1 VRVVKLPSP
10 ALIVAAAALFI
21 ALGGVAGAATTMI
34 TTKMLQDNSVTRAKI
49 AVNSINSSKIE
60 DGSIQSKDLSGNI
73 RGERGPAGAK
83 GANGDTGARGPAG
96 AQGEAG
102 TSGVSEVKFVTGS
115 GSWSNDGNGNFTS
128 QRISLSIPAGS
139 WAIIV
144 SETIPFNGP
153 NYGVGMSCSL
163 MDGATVRDSA
173 STTADSLGS
182 LSYSLSYAGAFATST
197 TLTVDC
203 SGYNIG
209 GIGQS
214 TAHAIGIKTT
224 TIS

>member
-1 VRVVKLPSP
+1 MKIPSP
-10 ALIVAAAALFI
+10 AIVISIVALIAAVS
-21 ALGGVAGAATTMI
+21 GVAGAASGSLI
-34 TTKMLQDNSVTRAKI
+34 TTKMLADNSVTRAKI
-49 AVNSINSSKIE
+49 APNSINSAKIE
-60 DGSIQSKDLSGNI
+60 DGSIQSKDLALAIGDQ
-73 RGERGPAGAK
+73 GPAGPQ
-83 GANGDTGARGPAG
+83 GAAGAPGPPGATGATG
-96 AQGEAG
+96 A
-102 TSGVSEVKFVTGS
+102 SGVSEVKFVTAN
-115 GSWSNDGNGNFTS
+115 GSWSNDGTGHFTS

-153 NYGVGMSCSL
+153 NYGMSMSCSL

-173 STTADSLGS
+173 STSADQRGS

-209 GIGQS
+209 DVGQS

>member
-1 VRVVKLPSP
+1 MKIPSP
-10 ALIVAAAALFI
+10 AIVISIVALIAAVS
-21 ALGGVAGAATTMI
+21 GVAGAASGSLI
-34 TTKMLQDNSVTRAKI
+34 TTKMLADNSVTRAKI
-49 AVNSINSSKIE
+49 APNSINSAKIE
-60 DGSIQSKDLSGNI
+60 DGSIQSNDLARAIGDQ
-73 RGERGPAGAK
+73 GPAGPPGAAGAQGPAGA
-83 GANGDTGARGPAG
+83 TGATG
-96 AQGEAG
+96 A
-102 TSGVSEVKFVTGS
+102 SGVSEVKFVTGG
-115 GSWSNDGNGNFTS
+115 GSWSNDGTGHFTS

-144 SETIPFNGP
+144 SETIPFNG
-153 NYGVGMSCSL
+153 NGSFGVSMSCSL

-173 STTADSLGS
+173 STSADSMGS

-209 GIGQS
+209 GVGQS